1 MYVGSAAKWGQ
12 VLASFDSEDKL
23 IFDKDTQNII
33 ATTSGSECTS
43 IRDGPWYGDGAP
55 GSFLNDG

>member
-1 MYVGSAAKWGQ
+1 M
-12 VLASFDSEDKL
+12 LASFDSEDKL
-23 IFDKDTQNII
+23 IFGKGTQNII
-33 ATTSGSECTS
+33 ATASGSECTS